1 MAYDQAVK
9 AQTSFEKLL
18 SIHTSTKPFTLCI
31 ICSLEKEDKS
41 VFASAFSR
49 HRKNLPLSA
58 DIDAKLREYLSTHFK
73 TKQTN
78 ANLLNIEKDDLSV
91 RVITSDRAGTGK
103 SLYIKRLIER
113 FRHQEAKI
121 KSTCISV
128 KKQTLPFE
136 TVFNHLKMFEKKTD
150 DSEPRIYHIDIA
162 YEVWY
167 EVDYFLFNL
176 LCLSVVKSK
185 SGALFRRRP
194 NDFFFIE
201 IMAPKFTDRFH
212 NIIFKILSFIKSI
225 LNYFLGTI
233 ETRLS
238 HCIVF

>member
-1 MAYDQAVK
+1 MNYFKDLSYDQAVK
-9 AQTSFEKLL
+9 AQTAFEKLL
-18 SIHTSTKPFTLCI
+18 SIQTSDKPFTLCI

-49 HRKNLPLSA
+49 HRKNIPLSA
-58 DIDAKLREYLSTHFK
+58 DIELKLREYLSAHFK
-73 TKQTN
+73 TRQTN
-78 ANLLNIEKDDLSV
+78 ENLLSIEKDDLSV

-113 FRHQEAKI
+113 FKSQNNKI
-121 KSTCISV
+121 KSVCISV

-136 TVFNHLKMFEKKTD
+136 TVFNDLKKFEETSD
-150 DSEPRIYHIDIA
+150 DDVPRIYHIDVA

-176 LCLSVVKSK
+176 MCLSVIKSK

-194 NDFFFIE
+194 NDFFFVE
-201 IMAPKFTDRFH
+201 IMAPKFRDR
-212 NIIFKILSFIKSI
+212 
-225 LNYFLGTI
+225 LN
-233 ETRLS
+233 
-238 HCIVF
+238 

>member
-9 AQTSFEKLL
+9 AQTAFEKLL
-18 SIHTSTKPFTLCI
+18 STHTSTKPFTLCI

-49 HRKNLPLSA
+49 HRKNIPLSV
-58 DIDAKLREYLSTHFK
+58 DIEVKLREYLSAHFK
-73 TKQTN
+73 TQQTN
-78 ANLLNIEKDDLSV
+78 QNLLNIEKDDLSV

-113 FRHQEAKI
+113 FRNQDSKI
-121 KSTCISV
+121 ESTCISV

-136 TVFNHLKMFEKKTD
+136 TVFNHLKTFEDVAD
-150 DSEPRIYHIDIA
+150 DGRPRIYHIDIA

-176 LCLSVVKSK
+176 LCLSLIKSK

-201 IMAPKFTDRFH
+201 IMAPKFQDRFRIF
-212 NIIFKILSFIKSI
+212 IIKKFFIDFN
-225 LNYFLGTI
+225 LY
-233 ETRLS
+233 
-238 HCIVF
+238 